1 MDAIY
6 ILIGCLVGIFV
17 LVAVPII
24 KDYYHLKNW
33 LEVHAPMTW
42 ETYNR
47 LGK

>member
-1 MDAIY
+1 MDTVY

-17 LVAVPII
+17 LIAVHII
-24 KDYYHLKNW
+24 KDYYHLISW
-33 LEVHAPMTW
+33 LKDQAPMTW